1 MKCDFKG
8 TRKARPYCP
17 RYNGYVRVSN
27 RRGKTRRL
35 SLLELALLFAQSAS
49 FLTLALLV
57 SLGRDL
63 GVALLHFGEAP
74 AAGTWRWQGGSAELG
89 CVICRSPGDLTPR
102 RRAGGGR

>member
-1 MKCDFKG
+1 MLTSSLPDHRSRC
-8 TRKARPYCP
+8 ARSASPATLL
-17 RYNGYVRVSN
+17 VSFLA

-63 GVALLHFGEAP
+63 GVALLHFGEDVLE
-74 AAGTWRWQGGSAELG
+74 ELISLFCG
-89 CVICRSPGDLTPR
+89 KIKEAFEIDNIN
-102 RRAGGGR
+102 